1 MLGAARGEVSGG
13 GQEQPSGR
21 RDGSDGF
28 SAKES
33 WGLKGLGRVLGDGR
47 RLTKGDWG
55 MGGQTA
61 SPLAYPS
68 GHPASPWWFC
78 PKPSSPN
85 PLPPQSSSI
94 PVLPARQEIGII
106 SKDTGENIKAQMC
119 VKYQKFQTQTLN

>member
-1 MLGAARGEVSGG
+1 MGEGMGVMGFSRRKLGTEGFRKG
-13 GQEQPSGR
+13 SGR
-21 RDGSDGF
+21 W
-28 SAKES
+28 AE
-33 WGLKGLGRVLGDGR
+33 W

-106 SKDTGENIKAQMC
+106 SKDTGENIKTQMC
-119 VKYQKFQTQTLN
+119 VKYKKFQTQTLN